1 MEIEE
6 REVRVCE
13 QTIHFSD
20 GKPLFPPVQT
30 VLLLQ
35 GRGLTSSLTSEW
47 SRTVRELQSVG
58 HRAVVV
64 GLPGGYVTNKEQLM
78 LGVLEVL
85 EESQAEVDGVTDKDH
100 RKVVGVESQ
109 VEVDGVTAKVH
120 GKVVGVSVGGSGN
133 FVLPLLETGKLAG
146 WVCVSPTS
154 APPTT
159 TLPILLVYG
168 EEEVKSRSIC
178 EKILRNRQSE
188 NVRCVMLRG
197 GDLQTDHMP
206 WVKLL
211 KKFLAD
217 L

>member
-47 SRTVRELQSVG
+47 SKTVRELQSVG

-100 RKVVGVESQ
+100 
-109 VEVDGVTAKVH
+109 

-159 TLPILLVYG
+159 TLPILLLYG